1 MKLSSQK
8 YLVFFMTLV
17 MVGIVMANS
26 QNSDNNPNSNNKNGG
41 GGKGGKFSPAS
52 KPTSSPT
59 CYQPTK
65 NIKGKSKKIEKNG
78 KSKDM
83 KGPKASKC
91 TTSVGANK
99 SPPPPPGYSGSG
111 TSDKGGPKMNH
122 NNKHAPTDS
131 PTPAPIS
138 KKGGGGDG
146 RPPPPPGVGGVSGP
160 VVPGAIKGSD
170 YSTGGNA
177 KTKVSG
183 KMASPTFSP
192 TKPPVSIKGLPKGLR
207 G

>member
-1 MKLSSQK
+1 MKFSSQK

-17 MVGIVMANS
+17 MVGIVMANN
-26 QNSDNNPNSNNKNGG
+26 QNSNNKNGG

-59 CYQPTK
+59 CYQPMK

-91 TTSVGANK
+91 TTSVGANNGNGI
-99 SPPPPPGYSGSG
+99 PPPPPGYSGSG
-111 TSDKGGPKMNH
+111 TSGKGGPKMDH

-138 KKGGGGDG
+138 KKGGGGGGDG
-146 RPPPPPGVGGVSGP
+146 LPPPPPGVGAASGP
-160 VVPGAIKGSD
+160 VVPGTIKGSD